1 MSSRWMGLPEIVMN
15 QRLIEK
21 TLTENQIATDMIAF
35 FVTDL

>member
-1 MSSRWMGLPEIVMN
+1 MGSPEIVMN

-21 TLTENQIATDMIAF
+21 TLAENQIPADMIAF